1 MLRHPVTSGGLIE
14 DRFTAKGIPFEQAIY
29 QTMHHQMVASAL
41 AAIVASSFIHAP
53 FCTIGKANWPLTL
66 LCLSSTPWSLSLI
79 PSQITAKTRS
89 EIRLTFFSG
98 RFLFSPSGANHR
110 KHTYLFPV
118 SWSKSQKSSHTATFI
133 FTILEQCVKT
143 HYVITVSL

>member
-14 DRFTAKGIPFEQAIY
+14 DRFTAKGIPFEQALY
-29 QTMHHQMVASAL
+29 SALHHQMVASAL

-79 PSQITAKTRS
+79 QSQITA
-89 EIRLTFFSG
+89 
-98 RFLFSPSGANHR
+98 
-110 KHTYLFPV
+110 
-118 SWSKSQKSSHTATFI
+118 
-133 FTILEQCVKT
+133 
-143 HYVITVSL
+143 